1 MLQVMGKR
9 PELQDAVGKLAAN
22 ASFDVDVR
30 VHVFELTIRAVG
42 GLLSAHI
49 LIEQDPSLVPGYDG
63 ALLRLAV
70 ELTDRLLPAF
80 DTPTGVPLSWV
91 NLRKVR
97 VGAGLAL
104 HHS

>member
-1 MLQVMGKR
+1 MNPFVKQSSWAVSRLDEEFVLQVMGKR
-9 PELQDAVGKLAAN
+9 PELQDAVDKLAAH
-22 ASFDVDVR
+22 ASFDVDAR

-42 GLLSAHI
+42 GLLSAHM

-80 DTPTGVPLSWV
+80 E
-91 NLRKVR
+91 
-97 VGAGLAL
+97 
-104 HHS
+104 